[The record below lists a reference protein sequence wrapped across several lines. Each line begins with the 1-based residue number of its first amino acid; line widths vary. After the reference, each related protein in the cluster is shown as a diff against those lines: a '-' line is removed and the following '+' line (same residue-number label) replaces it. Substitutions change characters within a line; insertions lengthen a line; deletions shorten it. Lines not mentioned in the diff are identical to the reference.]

1 MHVVTASWLYG
12 ACKWELIAIL
22 AELHY
27 VVVVLV
33 TAMGLRLEISRVN
46 LNGFDRAICIFVRV
60 WLLCRR
66 VLSGSAQQVVVLS
79 QVVRTFPFS
88 G

>member
-1 MHVVTASWLYG
+1 VVVVVG
-12 ACKWELIAIL
+12 V
-22 AELHY
+22 

-33 TAMGLRLEISRVN
+33 TAVGLRLEISRVN

-66 VLSGSAQQVVVLS
+66 VLSGSAQQVVVVS